1 MHHAAVTLH
10 VWSAPG
16 PQPGRVLT
24 FGADIFPES
33 AVVAGLRPGAG
44 PGGAGETDQLI
55 TSPTLSS

>member
-33 AVVAGLRPGAG
+33 TVVAGPRPRPRVGR
-44 PGGAGETDQLI
+44 GGGN
-55 TSPTLSS
+55 